1 MMQRS
6 EVQHASEITQ
16 EQFILASQSLH
27 LQRPGCDAV
36 SPVGLYGW
44 RKRCLYFFLL
54 LLLVTMIVNLALT
67 VWIMKVMNF
76 SVPGSPQSAS
86 HCMQPVTLTPLNVC
100 GIVTSMSCPTSSL
113 SLSTA
118 AHPPACLDGMGN
130 LQLKQDGIHLEGISE
145 FLLPLYVNE
154 IQSRSDSFLVLRSEK
169 NITLNVRNDQG
180 QLTGQLTVGPEAVE
194 AQCQRVEVRSKD
206 GGRLLFTANEEE
218 VVMTTEKFTI
228 TGSEGAM
235 FGHSVETPLIQ
246 ATASEDL
253 KLESP
258 TRTLTMEA
266 PRGVEVS
273 AAKGPLKVSSRKDLQ
288 LESTEG
294 EILLDANTIQL
305 GSLPLGIYTAS
316 SSDASQEQAVYEVCV
331 CPSGKIYLSPAESS
345 STCQAMSNICLWS

>member
-1 MMQRS
+1 MEQS
-6 EVQHASEITQ
+6 ATLDIETLKITQ
-16 EQFILASQSLH
+16 EQFMLASQSVH

-36 SPVGLYGW
+36 YPVGLYGW

-67 VWIMKVMNF
+67 VWIIKVMHF
-76 SVPGSPQSAS
+76 SV
-86 HCMQPVTLTPLNVC
+86 
-100 GIVTSMSCPTSSL
+100 
-113 SLSTA
+113 
-118 AHPPACLDGMGN
+118 DGMGN
-130 LQLKQDGIHLEGISE
+130 LQLKQDGIRLEGISE

-154 IQSRSDSFLVLRSEK
+154 IQSRRDSLLVLGSK
-169 NITLNVRNDQG
+169 TNVTLNARNNQG
-180 QLTGQLTVGPEAVE
+180 QLTGQLTLGPDAVE
-194 AQCQRVEVRSKD
+194 AQCQRLEVRSKD

-218 VVMTTEKFTI
+218 VIMTTEKFTV
-228 TGSEGAM
+228 TGSEGAV

-246 ATASEDL
+246 ARASEDL

-266 PRGVEVS
+266 PRGVEVN
-273 AAKGPLKVSSRKDLQ
+273 APKGPLKVSGRKDLQ

-305 GSLPLGIYTAS
+305 GSLPLGIYTVSPSQAS
-316 SSDASQEQAVYEVCV
+316 KEQAVYEVCV
-331 CPSGKIYLSPAESS
+331 CPSGKIYLSPAETS

>member
-1 MMQRS
+1 MEQS
-6 EVQHASEITQ
+6 ATLDIETLKITQ

-36 SPVGLYGW
+36 YPVGLYGW

-76 SVPGSPQSAS
+76 SVD
-86 HCMQPVTLTPLNVC
+86 
-100 GIVTSMSCPTSSL
+100 SL
-113 SLSTA
+113 
-118 AHPPACLDGMGN
+118 
-130 LQLKQDGIHLEGISE
+130 
-145 FLLPLYVNE
+145 
-154 IQSRSDSFLVLRSEK
+154 LVLRSEK

-194 AQCQRVEVRSKD
+194 AQCQRLEVRSKD

-218 VVMTTEKFTI
+218 VIMTTEKFTV
-228 TGSEGAM
+228 TGSEGAV

-246 ATASEDL
+246 APASEDL

-273 AAKGPLKVSSRKDLQ
+273 AAKGQLKVSGRKDLQ

-305 GSLPLGIYTAS
+305 GSLPLGVYTAS

-331 CPSGKIYLSPAESS
+331 CPSGKIYLSSAESS

>member
-1 MMQRS
+1 MDQS
-6 EVQHASEITQ
+6 ATLDIETLKITQ

-36 SPVGLYGW
+36 YPVGLYGW

-67 VWIMKVMNF
+67 VWIIKVMNF
-76 SVPGSPQSAS
+76 SV
-86 HCMQPVTLTPLNVC
+86 
-100 GIVTSMSCPTSSL
+100 
-113 SLSTA
+113 
-118 AHPPACLDGMGN
+118 DGMGKLHLN
-130 LQLKQDGIHLEGISE
+130 QDGIRLEGISE

-154 IQSRSDSFLVLRSEK
+154 IQSRGDSLLVLRSEK
-169 NITLNVRNDQG
+169 NVTLNARNDHG

-194 AQCQRVEVRSKD
+194 AQCQRLEVRNRD
-206 GGRLLFTANEEE
+206 GGRLLFTADEEE
-218 VVMTTEKFTI
+218 VVMTTEKFTV
-228 TGSEGAM
+228 TGSEGAV

-246 ATASEDL
+246 ARASEDL

-266 PRGVEVS
+266 PRGFEAS
-273 AAKGPLKVSSRKDLQ
+273 AAQGPLKVSGRKDLQ

-305 GSLPLGIYTAS
+305 GSLPLGVYTAS
-316 SSDASQEQAVYEVCV
+316 PSQAAQEQAVYEVCV

>member
-1 MMQRS
+1 MDQS
-6 EVQHASEITQ
+6 ATLDIETLKITQ

-36 SPVGLYGW
+36 YPVGLYGW

-54 LLLVTMIVNLALT
+54 LLLVTMIVNMALT
-67 VWIMKVMNF
+67 VWIIKVMNF
-76 SVPGSPQSAS
+76 SVD
-86 HCMQPVTLTPLNVC
+86 
-100 GIVTSMSCPTSSL
+100 SL
-113 SLSTA
+113 
-118 AHPPACLDGMGN
+118 
-130 LQLKQDGIHLEGISE
+130 
-145 FLLPLYVNE
+145 
-154 IQSRSDSFLVLRSEK
+154 LVLRSEK
-169 NITLNVRNDQG
+169 NVTLNARNNQG

-194 AQCQRVEVRSKD
+194 AECQRLEVRSRD
-206 GGRLLFTANEEE
+206 GGRLLFTADEDEII
-218 VVMTTEKFTI
+218 MTTEKFTV
-228 TGSEGAM
+228 TGSEGAV

-246 ATASEDL
+246 ARASEDL

-273 AAKGPLKVSSRKDLQ
+273 AANGPLKVSGRKDLQ

-316 SSDASQEQAVYEVCV
+316 PSEASREQALYELCV

>member
-1 MMQRS
+1 MEQS
-6 EVQHASEITQ
+6 ATLDIETLKITQ
-16 EQFILASQSLH
+16 EQFMLASQSVH

-36 SPVGLYGW
+36 YPVGLYGW

-67 VWIMKVMNF
+67 VWIIKVMHF
-76 SVPGSPQSAS
+76 SVD
-86 HCMQPVTLTPLNVC
+86 
-100 GIVTSMSCPTSSL
+100 SL
-113 SLSTA
+113 
-118 AHPPACLDGMGN
+118 
-130 LQLKQDGIHLEGISE
+130 
-145 FLLPLYVNE
+145 
-154 IQSRSDSFLVLRSEK
+154 LVLGSEK
-169 NITLNVRNDQG
+169 NVTLNARNNQG
-180 QLTGQLTVGPEAVE
+180 QLTGQLTLGPDAVE
-194 AQCQRVEVRSKD
+194 AQCQRLEVRSKD

-218 VVMTTEKFTI
+218 VIMTTEKFTV
-228 TGSEGAM
+228 TGSEGAV

-246 ATASEDL
+246 ARASEEL

-273 AAKGPLKVSSRKDLQ
+273 APKGPLKVSGRKDLQ

-305 GSLPLGIYTAS
+305 SSLPLGVYTLS
-316 SSDASQEQAVYEVCV
+316 PNQASQEQAVYEVCV
-331 CPSGKIYLSPAESS
+331 CPSGKIYLSPAETS

>member
-1 MMQRS
+1 MEQS
-6 EVQHASEITQ
+6 ATLDIDTLKITQ

-27 LQRPGCDAV
+27 LQRPGCETV
-36 SPVGLYGW
+36 YPVGLYGW

-67 VWIMKVMNF
+67 VWIIKVMNF
-76 SVPGSPQSAS
+76 SV
-86 HCMQPVTLTPLNVC
+86 
-100 GIVTSMSCPTSSL
+100 
-113 SLSTA
+113 
-118 AHPPACLDGMGN
+118 DGMGN
-130 LQLKQDGIHLEGISE
+130 LHLNQDGIRLEGISE

-154 IQSRSDSFLVLRSEK
+154 IQSRRDSLLVLRSER
-169 NITLNVRNDQG
+169 NVTLNARNNQS

-194 AQCQRVEVRSKD
+194 AQCQRLEVRSRD
-206 GGRLLFTANEEE
+206 GGRLLFTADETD
-218 VVMTTEKFTI
+218 VVMTTEKFTV
-228 TGSEGAM
+228 TGSEGAV
-235 FGHSVETPLIQ
+235 FGHSVETPLIK
-246 ATASEDL
+246 TRASEDL

-273 AAKGPLKVSSRKDLQ
+273 ASKGPLKVSSRKDLQ

-305 GSLPLGIYTAS
+305 GSLPLGVYTAS
-316 SSDASQEQAVYEVCV
+316 PSQAYQEQAIYEVCV

-345 STCQAMSNICLWS
+345 STCQAMSNTCLWS

>member
-1 MMQRS
+1 MEQS
-6 EVQHASEITQ
+6 ATLDIETLKITQ

-36 SPVGLYGW
+36 YPVGLYGW
-44 RKRCLYFFLL
+44 RKRGLYFFLL

-67 VWIMKVMNF
+67 VWIIKVMNF
-76 SVPGSPQSAS
+76 SV
-86 HCMQPVTLTPLNVC
+86 
-100 GIVTSMSCPTSSL
+100 
-113 SLSTA
+113 
-118 AHPPACLDGMGN
+118 DGMGN
-130 LQLKQDGIHLEGISE
+130 LQLNPDGIRLEGISE
-145 FLLPLYVNE
+145 FVLPLYVSE
-154 IQSRSDSFLVLRSEK
+154 IQSRRDSMLVFQSDK
-169 NITLNVRNDQG
+169 NVTLNVRNEQG

-194 AQCQRVEVRSKD
+194 AQCQKLEVWSKD
-206 GGRLLFTANEEE
+206 GDKLLFTADEEE
-218 VVMTTEKFTI
+218 IIMTTEKFTV
-228 TGSEGAM
+228 TGSEGAV

-246 ATASEDL
+246 ARAFEDL

-273 AAKGPLKVSSRKDLQ
+273 AVTGPLKVSGRKDLQ

-305 GSLPLGIYTAS
+305 GGLPLGVYTTS
-316 SSDASQEQAVYEVCV
+316 SHQVSQEQEVYEVCV

>member
-1 MMQRS
+1 MEQS
-6 EVQHASEITQ
+6 ATLDIETLKITQ

-36 SPVGLYGW
+36 YPVGLYGW

-67 VWIMKVMNF
+67 VWIIKVMNF
-76 SVPGSPQSAS
+76 SV
-86 HCMQPVTLTPLNVC
+86 
-100 GIVTSMSCPTSSL
+100 
-113 SLSTA
+113 
-118 AHPPACLDGMGN
+118 DGMGN
-130 LQLKQDGIHLEGISE
+130 LHLNQDGIRLEGISE
-145 FLLPLYVNE
+145 FLRPLYVTE
-154 IQSRSDSFLVLRSEK
+154 IQSRGDSLLVLRSEK
-169 NITLNVRNDQG
+169 NVTLNVRNDQG

-194 AQCQRVEVRSKD
+194 AQCQRLEVRSKD
-206 GGRLLFTANEEE
+206 GGRLLFTADEEE
-218 VVMTTEKFTI
+218 VIMTTEKFTV
-228 TGSEGAM
+228 TGSEGAV

-246 ATASEDL
+246 ARASEDL

-258 TRTLTMEA
+258 TRALTMEA

-273 AAKGPLKVSSRKDLQ
+273 AAKGPLKVSGRKDLQ

-305 GSLPLGIYTAS
+305 GSLPLGVYAAS
-316 SSDASQEQAVYEVCV
+316 PTQASQEQAVYEVCV

>member
-1 MMQRS
+1 MEQS
-6 EVQHASEITQ
+6 ATLDIETLKITQ
-16 EQFILASQSLH
+16 EQFMLSSQSVH

-36 SPVGLYGW
+36 YPVGLYGW

-54 LLLVTMIVNLALT
+54 LVLVTMIVNLALT
-67 VWIMKVMNF
+67 VWIIKVMHF
-76 SVPGSPQSAS
+76 SV
-86 HCMQPVTLTPLNVC
+86 
-100 GIVTSMSCPTSSL
+100 
-113 SLSTA
+113 
-118 AHPPACLDGMGN
+118 DGMGN
-130 LQLKQDGIHLEGISE
+130 LQLKQDGIRLDGISE

-154 IQSRSDSFLVLRSEK
+154 IQSRRDSLLVLGSEK
-169 NITLNVRNDQG
+169 NVTLNARNNQG
-180 QLTGQLTVGPEAVE
+180 QLTGQLTLGPDAVE
-194 AQCQRVEVRSKD
+194 AQCQRLEVRSKD

-218 VVMTTEKFTI
+218 VIMTTEKFTV
-228 TGSEGAM
+228 TGSEGAV

-246 ATASEDL
+246 ARASEEL

-273 AAKGPLKVSSRKDLQ
+273 APKGPLKVSGRKDLQ

-305 GSLPLGIYTAS
+305 GSLPLGVYTAS
-316 SSDASQEQAVYEVCV
+316 PNQASQEQAVYEVCV
-331 CPSGKIYLSPAESS
+331 CPSGKIYLSPAETS

>member
-1 MMQRS
+1 MEQSATLDIESLKVSSWPQKCQTRCDFDRI
-6 EVQHASEITQ
+6 EITQ

-27 LQRPGCDAV
+27 LQRPGCEAV
-36 SPVGLYGW
+36 YPVGLYGW

-76 SVPGSPQSAS
+76 SV
-86 HCMQPVTLTPLNVC
+86 
-100 GIVTSMSCPTSSL
+100 
-113 SLSTA
+113 
-118 AHPPACLDGMGN
+118 DGMGN
-130 LQLKQDGIHLEGISE
+130 LRLEQEGIRLEGISE

-154 IQSRSDSFLVLRSEK
+154 IRSRRESVLVLRSDK
-169 NITLNVRNDQG
+169 NVTLNARDDRG

-194 AQCQRVEVRSKD
+194 AQCQKLEVRSRD
-206 GGRLLFTANEEE
+206 GGRLLFTADEEE
-218 VVMTTEKFTI
+218 VVMTTEKFTV
-228 TGSEGAM
+228 TGSEGAV

-246 ATASEDL
+246 TRASEDL
-253 KLESP
+253 RLESP

-288 LESTEG
+288 MESTEG
-294 EILLDANTIQL
+294 EILLDADTIQL
-305 GSLPLGIYTAS
+305 GSLPLGVYTAS
-316 SSDASQEQAVYEVCV
+316 AGQASREQAAYEVCV
-331 CPSGKIYLSPAESS
+331 CPSGKIYLSPAEGS